1 MGVNATSAANAEAAS
16 VDSAHV
22 THAQSSSSG
31 ALRYARPMRRCTWVV
46 LAAVLSRALDATAA
60 EPELIVV
67 GPSPMVVM
75 PPPVKRPLNWEPFIL
90 TAAGAAVIG
99 IGVWRL
105 FAAEADYQTLRSLS
119 ATPST
124 MLSNE
129 QVLAQARGLVQSGK
143 LNTGLGWTLLGL
155 GVAAVG
161 GSLAWLFTEGL
172 EKDPVLSLAPL
183 PGGAAAVVEG
193 RF

>member
-1 MGVNATSAANAEAAS
+1 M
-16 VDSAHV
+16 VDPACP
-22 THAQSSSSG
+22 TSSG
-31 ALRYARPMRRCTWVV
+31 REGAPEAPLRYATPMRRWTWVV
-46 LAAVLSRALDATAA
+46 LAAVVSRALDATAA

-90 TAAGAAVIG
+90 TGAGAAMIG

-105 FAAEADYQTLRSLS
+105 FAAEADYQTLRGLS

-124 MLSNE
+124 MLNNE
-129 QVLAQARGLVQSGK
+129 QTLTQARGLVQSGK

-172 EKDPVLSLAPL
+172 EKDPVVILAPL

>member
-1 MGVNATSAANAEAAS
+1 M
-16 VDSAHV
+16 VDRAC
-22 THAQSSSSG
+22 TTSSG
-31 ALRYARPMRRCTWVV
+31 REGAREGTVRYAAPMRRWTWVV

-90 TAAGAAVIG
+90 TGAGAAMIG

-105 FAAEADYQTLRSLS
+105 FAAEADYQSLRGLS

-124 MLSNE
+124 MLGNE
-129 QVLAQARGLVQSGK
+129 QVLTQARGLVQSGK

-172 EKDPVLSLAPL
+172 EKDPIVILAPL